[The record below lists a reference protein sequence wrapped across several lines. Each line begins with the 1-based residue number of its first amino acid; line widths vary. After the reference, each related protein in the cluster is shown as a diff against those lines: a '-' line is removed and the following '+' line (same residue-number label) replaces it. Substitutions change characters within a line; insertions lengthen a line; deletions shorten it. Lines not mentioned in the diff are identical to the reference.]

1 MKVYQ
6 QSIASACQLD
16 WPKDRI
22 LIQVLDDSSDELL
35 QILIRN
41 EVNSWKEKGVNII
54 YRHRFVRTGYKAGNL
69 HSAMSCDYVKNYEFV
84 AILDADF
91 QPNPDF
97 LILTVPHFKVTN
109 LHDYLSPII
118 DHGYPHFPYLATF
131 TFLFFLF

>member
-1 MKVYQ
+1 MYQ

-41 EVNSWKEKGVNII
+41 EVNIWSEKGVNII
-54 YRHRFVRTGYKAGNL
+54 YRHRFIRTGYKAGNL

-97 LILTVPHFKVTN
+97 LQLTVPHFQVTRTQS
-109 LHDYLSPII
+109 LLLFIES
-118 DHGYPHFPYLATF
+118 FP
-131 TFLFFLF
+131 FFM